1 MAPDLLPT
9 LVGFVDVLRP
19 AFTRPGFNNMF
30 VLFAGWVLT
39 AGTHAVTEALVVTS
53 VAGRRHHEAFHR
65 FFSRGTWQPDE
76 IGRRLLFWMLEH
88 VPADASIKL
97 AIDDTVAPKKGA
109 KVFGIGSHID
119 AVRSTRLCRVFTFGH
134 CWVALAVLVNVPFSK
149 RPWALPILFRLYRN
163 KKECE
168 KKGHVYRKRTELA
181 REMLDVVLT
190 WTQRARRIEC
200 AADSAYCNDTVLRD
214 LHASL
219 VFVGAMRPDAV
230 LTSLP
235 SERDAR
241 RTGRPRLRGTPL
253 PKPEALAKDDRHRWQ
268 TCTAHLYG
276 KNQRVRYKECFG
288 QWYRACGVRLL
299 RIVIVQVETGK
310 IGLRVYFSTDPQM
323 TVRQILETYAGR
335 WSIEVCFKDLKQMLG
350 FADSSA
356 RKQAAVE
363 RTAPFVGFSYTVLV
377 LWFAQHAYGSLVAA
391 PPLRPW
397 YWRKQGASF
406 ADVLRTAQRV
416 LGPLDVLDPARGV
429 ENLQELPPGVVP
441 LHAHRGNR
449 GAGAAAPPR
458 RRAA

>member
-1 MAPDLLPT
+1 MATELLPA
-9 LVGFVDVLRP
+9 LVDFLGVLRP
-19 AFTRPGFNNMF
+19 AFTRPGFDNMF
-30 VLFAGWVLT
+30 VLFVGWVLT
-39 AGTHAVTEALVVTS
+39 GGPHAVTQALVMTS

-88 VPADASIKL
+88 VPADAPIKL
-97 AIDDTVAPKKGA
+97 VIDDTVAPKKGA

-134 CWVALAVLVNVPFSK
+134 CWVALAVLVRVPFSK
-149 RPWALPILFRLYRN
+149 RPWALPVLFRLYRN

-168 KKGHVYRKRTELA
+168 KKGHVYRKKTELA
-181 REMLDVVLT
+181 REMLDVVLA
-190 WTQRARRIEC
+190 WTQGARRIEC
-200 AADSAYCNDTVLRD
+200 TADSAYGNDTVLSD

-230 LTSLP
+230 LTELP
-235 SERDAR
+235 LQREPGKA
-241 RTGRPRLRGTPL
+241 GRPRLRGKTL
-253 PKPEALAKDDRHRWQ
+253 PKPSALAKDERHRWQ

-276 KNQRVRYKECFG
+276 KDERVRYKECFG

-299 RIVIVQVETGK
+299 RIVIVQVETGT
-310 IGLRVYFSTDPQM
+310 IGLRVYFSTDPKM

-335 WSIEVCFKDLKQMLG
+335 WSIEVCFKNLKQLMG

-377 LWFAQHAYGSLVAA
+377 LWFAQHAYGTLLAT

-397 YWRKQGASF
+397 YPHKQGASF
-406 ADVLRTAQRV
+406 ADILRTAQRV
-416 LGPLDVLDPARGV
+416 LGPLDVLDPGRSV
-429 ENLQELPPGVVP
+429 EDLQELPPGVVP
-441 LHAHRGNR
+441 LRAHRRNR